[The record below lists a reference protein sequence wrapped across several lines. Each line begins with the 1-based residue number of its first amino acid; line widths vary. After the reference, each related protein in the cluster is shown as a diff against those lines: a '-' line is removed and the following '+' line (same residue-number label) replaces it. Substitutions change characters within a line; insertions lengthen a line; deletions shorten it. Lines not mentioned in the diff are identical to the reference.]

1 MTGAGSRWLRTLLC
15 AYCCAVLPLSAQPAL
30 AAPEIGMPALVL
42 KPGEGLAL
50 AIEGGDIRTFGE
62 ARAVTPMGGLAKL
75 VWLRM
80 EGATWSSGGVKFR
93 CAGAAGS
100 LACGG
105 APGHGTVTLAK
116 ALQEDCDLAFLA
128 WISGAQGHWLQDY
141 GPEVARYRLQEVFEP
156 FLGRRLP
163 AGQGLPVL
171 TAPWVGDGDLL
182 RTSPEAFLRWL
193 LLPENAEVAG
203 FGRRLLAGY
212 WAEVNVLL
220 GRESWWFKTAL
231 ARVPGEPSVTS
242 AWVAGGRGSTLVVF
256 RAPPGTSRPAAL
268 ARLRELLG
276 LKP

>member
-1 MTGAGSRWLRTLLC
+1 MAPEIAL
-15 AYCCAVLPLSAQPAL
+15 PAL
-30 AAPEIGMPALVL
+30 AL

-50 AIEGGDIRTFGE
+50 AFEGGEPRSFGE

-80 EGATWSSGGVKFR
+80 EGASWSSGGVKFR

-163 AGQGLPVL
+163 AGQGLPVF
-171 TAPWVGDGDLL
+171 TASWVGDGDLL

-193 LLPENAEVAG
+193 LQPENAEVAT

-212 WAEVNVLL
+212 WVEVNVLL
-220 GRESWWFKTAL
+220 GRENWWFKAAL
-231 ARVPGEPSVTS
+231 AQVPGAPSVTS

-256 RAPPGTSRPAAL
+256 RAPRGTSQPAAL